1 MAQGSAQANILPE
14 KASIITNSRLLPGE
28 TLEDLEAHFKA
39 VLPEYVHFRLLKGH
53 NPPAVSTT
61 DSPAYRLLERLAKDM
76 HGEDV
81 HVMPALVFGG
91 TDSRYYSC
99 LTPTKS
105 VYRFTGL
112 MSDANTGGAHA
123 VNEHINTEIMVNNVK
138 FYVELFKNYGK

>member
-14 KASIITNSRLLPGE
+14 KASIVTNSRLLPGE

-91 TDSRYYSC
+91 TDSRYYCDLSDC
-99 LTPTKS
+99 
-105 VYRFTGL
+105 VYRYVGG
-112 MSDANTGGAHA
+112 ANSGKGGGAHA
-123 VNEHINTEIMVNNVK
+123 VNECLDTTTLGS
-138 FYVELFKNYGK
+138 FVEFFVRVFQEYATAE